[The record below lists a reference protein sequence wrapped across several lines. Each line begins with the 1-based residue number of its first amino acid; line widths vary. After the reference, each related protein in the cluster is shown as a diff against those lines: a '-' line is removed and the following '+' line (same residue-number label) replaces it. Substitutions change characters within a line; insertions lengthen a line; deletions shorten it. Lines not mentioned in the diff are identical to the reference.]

1 MLESEVA
8 KNAYDQGVFD
18 CLFDLDAYLH
28 DYRIGNLSTGETTNI
43 VDPDNAR
50 YFAELGLVRGSL
62 AGGGDRASKD

>member
-1 MLESEVA
+1 MFDTDS
-8 KNAYDQGVFD
+8 YDQGVAD

-28 DYRIGNLSTGETTNI
+28 DYRIRNLSTGETMDV

-62 AGGGDRASKD
+62 GANHAGKD